1 MLHNERTQPIGIEL
15 LSRFP
20 ARELLLAGAVAC
32 LAGCSSLPSL
42 PSMPSLPWSGSKTES
57 NSSAEALYREGNQL
71 LANKKYVQAIERY
84 QKLRADFP
92 FAPEVVGAEMK
103 LGEAY
108 YLNKQYTEAVE
119 TLKEFEAM
127 HPNNENIP
135 YALYIAGM
143 SHFDQFSSAD
153 RDQKNTEIAKGFFE
167 RVVNN
172 FPKSEYAPKAQEK
185 LAKCLEYLA
194 EHEYDI
200 ASYYLRE
207 KKYPAARDRFE
218 GIVRRYR
225 TTSVAPKALYNLGEA
240 YRLERNNVKAALA
253 FEALTQ
259 YYPNDPLA
267 KNARTQLTQ
276 LAQEKQ
282 DPLDALL
289 KQERRGAATAVAE
302 NKNPEPVKD
311 VPRVAKTDVVTENPG
326 DEKSTLSRMVDKINP
341 FSSSSPAP
349 AAKDSEKKAPAA
361 NTAKSVSPQSSQL
374 IGSIDE
380 SLKRRGLEAG
390 AQKAPADLTPP
401 KPDLPQIAESTL
413 PATPQ
418 ESVTLSAIDGKLDKK
433 GTATAALPPIP
444 EAAPILK
451 QPIDEKAIASARAA
465 SKSTIDAAALVSNI
479 DSKLKR
485 QGIDPAV
492 EEVKMTLP
500 AAEKPVVVAK
510 PKPAPEKQLQPRLPE
525 EKGPL
530 FLAPQEVPTQEKP
543 AADVASTPAD
553 SAAPVAPSL
562 PALAVKGPPQPAKE
576 KPADTKVASK
586 AKSPDEEDVENKGVL
601 DQIKEDIGRIGKI
614 LNPFSW

>member
-1 MLHNERTQPIGIEL
+1 MLHKRRTPRIRIEV

-20 ARELLLAGAVAC
+20 ARELLLIGAVAC
-32 LAGCSSLPSL
+32 AAGCSSSSPSSSSSFLPSLPSL
-42 PSMPSLPWSGSKTES
+42 PWSASKS
-57 NSSAEALYREGNQL
+57 DANASAETLYREGNQL
-71 LANKKYVQAIERY
+71 LANKKYGQAIDRY
-84 QKLRADFP
+84 QKIRSDFP

-108 YLNKQYTEAVE
+108 YLNKQYPEAVE

-135 YALYIAGM
+135 YALYLAGM
-143 SHFDQFSSAD
+143 AHFDQFSSAD

-172 FPKSEYAPKAQEK
+172 YPKSEYAPKAKEK
-185 LAKCLEYLA
+185 LAKCLDYLA

-200 ASYYLRE
+200 ASYYMRE

-225 TTSVAPKALYNLGEA
+225 TSSVAPKALFNLGEA
-240 YRLERNNVKAALA
+240 YRLEKNNVKAALA

-267 KNARTQLTQ
+267 KSARTQLTQ

-289 KQERRGAATAVAE
+289 KQDKRATATAAVE
-302 NKNPEPVKD
+302 KKDTEPAKD
-311 VPRVAKTDVVTENPG
+311 VPRIAKTEVVTENPG
-326 DEKSTLSRMVDKINP
+326 DEKSLLGRMVDKINP

-349 AAKDSEKKAPAA
+349 AKETEKKAPAA
-361 NTAKSVSPQSSQL
+361 NAKAVSPQNSQL

-380 SLKRRGLEAG
+380 KLQRRAVDAG
-390 AQKAPADLTPP
+390 AQAKTDPLAP
-401 KPDLPQIAESTL
+401 KPDLPQIAEAPL
-413 PATPQ
+413 PPKPDQSA
-418 ESVTLSAIDGKLDKK
+418 TLSAIDGKLDKK
-433 GTATAALPPIP
+433 GTVTAALPPTP
-444 EAAPILK
+444 QAAPILK
-451 QPIDEKAIASARAA
+451 QPIDEKALASA
-465 SKSTIDAAALVSNI
+465 SGKSAPVDPGTLISNI

-492 EEVKMTLP
+492 EDVKIATP
-500 AAEKPVVVAK
+500 VVEKPIVTPK
-510 PKPAPEKQLQPRLPE
+510 PKAAPEKALEPRLPE
-525 EKGPL
+525 EKSPL
-530 FLAPQEVPTQEKP
+530 FLAPQDVRVQEKP
-543 AADVASTPAD
+543 ADVASTPAEKT
-553 SAAPVAPSL
+553 AAPVAPSL
-562 PALAVKGPPQPAKE
+562 PELAVKGPPQLGKD
-576 KPADTKVASK
+576 KPADTKIASK
-586 AKSPDEEDVENKGVL
+586 GKSPAEEEDVENKSAF

-614 LNPFSW
+614 LN